1 MPRKCFHC
9 DYFFSNRRD
18 EKSRNF
24 LVHNQM
30 GGRQPIEDNPLKKMF
45 FDENLQRYCIN
56 FYEHGDY
63 YDFFMIHEN

>member
-1 MPRKCFHC
+1 
-9 DYFFSNRRD
+9 
-18 EKSRNF
+18 
-24 LVHNQM
+24 M